1 MSWENRDYASGD
13 PSRRADGFGGLGHGT
28 GGRFADNPL
37 NWSPTIGH
45 FFRIRVR
52 IHITLIL
59 FILFESM
66 RNFGFATLHMSVVLF
81 ASILLHEFGHCFAA
95 RWVGGSADDILMWP
109 LGGLASVDAPRRPK
123 EQFITV
129 VCGPLVTLGL
139 IIISTIGLYA
149 MGARIEGSGGFPY
162 FRFIPGFTEL
172 PSQLTLFVYSTLNLV
187 FAINSFLFIF
197 NLLPMYPMDGGR
209 MMHCALWK
217 PLGFHK
223 ASTITCTIGMVVAVL
238 VGLYAMMVQQYMLLA
253 IALMGYLSC
262 FQERQ
267 MVKAGFSQ
275 EDSYGGY
282 DFSGGYSTMD
292 SPERPRKPGFFAKW
306 KQKKQQGKWR
316 QQREREAAVQ
326 EQVDGILDKVK
337 REGIGSLSNKEKKLL
352 EEATRRQNAA
362 DRRHGV

>member
-13 PSRRADGFGGLGHGT
+13 PSRRADGFGGMGHGS

-45 FFRIRVR
+45 LFGIRIRV
-52 IHITLIL
+52 HIVLIL
-59 FILFESM
+59 FIAFDLLRAPRIETLIFEAI
-66 RNFGFATLHMSVVLF
+66 FFF
-81 ASILLHEFGHCFAA
+81 SILLHEFGHCFAA
-95 RWVGGSADDILMWP
+95 RAVGGSADDILMWP
-109 LGGLASVDAPRRPK
+109 LGGLASVDAPRRPGA
-123 EQFITV
+123 QFITV
-129 VCGPLVTLGL
+129 ICGPLVNIVL
-139 IIISTIGLYA
+139 IILATLALLVLGGRLVALGAFPFYDVIASDSLVSSTGGWYLFAILK
-149 MGARIEGSGGFPY
+149 GAIWANSA
-162 FRFIPGFTEL
+162 
-172 PSQLTLFVYSTLNLV
+172 LFV
-187 FAINSFLFIF
+187 F

-209 MMHCALWK
+209 MLQCGLWTK
-217 PLGFHK
+217 LGYHR
-223 ASTITCTIGMVVAVL
+223 ATMITCTVGMVIAVG
-238 VGLYAMMVQQYMLLA
+238 VGLFAIASATYMLLA
-253 IALMGYLSC
+253 IAVMGYMAC
-262 FQERQ
+262 HQERQ
-267 MVKAGFSQ
+267 MARASQFADAG
-275 EDSYGGY
+275 YMGY

-292 SPERPRKPGFFAKW
+292 ASDKPRQLGFFAKW